1 MRPRS
6 LLSFTSDWVGV
17 LSTTIKDCWAA
28 RNGAVVRALA
38 SHQRGPGSNPGVDP
52 IWGLSLLLVLSF
64 APRGFSPSTPVF
76 PFPQKPTF
84 SNSNPTRNQ
93 ADEEPLRGCATS
105 KSLFIYLFIYFI
117 IMFGGTK
124 LWPSFLRNL
133 LREWIA
139 SPEQFHSAVRHNT
152 YSVSR
157 LAPIYQLEGSAHTH
171 RPPVQ
176 GSLKVIAT
184 NLTYFFQDLHFL
196 FEIFNLSK
204 DREKKRKSL
213 SFKKWSFKPIHTK
226 ATMWR
231 DNCYANF

>member
-1 MRPRS
+1 MRVEFVVGS
-6 LLSFTSDWVGV
+6 LLCSERVFSEYSGFPLSSKTNIFKFQSDQESGRRRTTSGMCY
-17 LSTTIKDCWAA
+17 LQTIIC
-28 RNGAVVRALA
+28 
-38 SHQRGPGSNPGVDP
+38 
-52 IWGLSLLLVLSF
+52 
-64 APRGFSPSTPVF
+64 
-76 PFPQKPTF
+76 
-84 SNSNPTRNQ
+84 
-93 ADEEPLRGCATS
+93 
-105 KSLFIYLFIYFI
+105 LFIYFI